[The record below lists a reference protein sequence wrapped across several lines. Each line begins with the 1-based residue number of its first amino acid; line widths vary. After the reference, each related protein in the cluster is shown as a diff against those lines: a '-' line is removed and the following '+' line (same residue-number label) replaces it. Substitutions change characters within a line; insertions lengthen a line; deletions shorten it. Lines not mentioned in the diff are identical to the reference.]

1 MIRHV
6 FKIVRNSWKIFCGIF
21 IEQAV
26 VFVVLML
33 VVVSVFGILYKIYS
47 PGLLNTDNSV
57 CFGYMLSEINDN
69 TGEVDKRVDILI
81 DNLKKLDCVVGITQS
96 MAMIPY
102 MRDNAWYDS
111 VRIDGKVYRV
121 NHKGAEEE
129 AYKVFCPDVVEG
141 EWLTD
146 DRLEDGSFA
155 CVVSKQLVDE
165 LQWSQAIGHKFFM
178 GRNDLTVVGV
188 ISGIKHQV
196 LLASEP
202 TVIMPCNARGYSD
215 MFRELCARVYPGREK
230 EFIMAYYK
238 EFQRL
243 IPVQEAQPFAMD
255 MKFAKEASYDTA
267 LVYIML
273 QAVPTIF
280 LFVFAFIGTFGLFMQ
295 NSERRAREYALRLAV
310 GATPCRLL
318 VFVMLESVVVTLL
331 ACLPGVLLS
340 VFIYECTLPEWTG
353 VCVTVFVM
361 VVFSILSTWYPAY
374 RVTKVNPAET
384 LK

>member
-1 MIRHV
+1 
-6 FKIVRNSWKIFCGIF
+6 
-21 IEQAV
+21 
-26 VFVVLML
+26 
-33 VVVSVFGILYKIYS
+33 
-47 PGLLNTDNSV
+47 
-57 CFGYMLSEINDN
+57 
-69 TGEVDKRVDILI
+69 
-81 DNLKKLDCVVGITQS
+81 
-96 MAMIPY
+96 MIPY

-202 TVIMPCNARGYSD
+202 TVIMPCNAMGYSD

-361 VVFSILSTWYPAY
+361 VVFSILSAWYPAY

>member
-33 VVVSVFGILYKIYS
+33 VVVSVFGILSKIYS
-47 PGLLNTDNSV
+47 PGLLNTDNTV
-57 CFGYMLSEINDN
+57 CFGYMLSKINDN

-81 DNLKKLDCVVGITQS
+81 ENLKKLDCVVGITQS
-96 MAMIPY
+96 MAMSPY

-141 EWLTD
+141 KWLTD

-155 CVVSKQLVDE
+155 CVVTKQLVDE

-202 TVIMPCNARGYSD
+202 TVIMPCNAMGYND

-255 MKFAKEASYDTA
+255 MKFAKGASYNTA

-310 GATPCRLL
+310 GATPRRLL

-331 ACLPGVLLS
+331 ACLPGGLLS
-340 VFIYECTLPEWTG
+340 VFIYDYTLPEWIG
-353 VCVTVFVM
+353 VCVTILVM
-361 VVFSILSTWYPAY
+361 VVFSMLSTWYPAY
-374 RVTKVNPAET
+374 RVTKVNPAVT